1 MPVSF
6 QKLNQV
12 STQVVDVFRDPVGK
26 VAVFRLRPYELDGI
40 KLGRI
45 RRQPSG
51 LKPRTSA
58 ALHLGSRRSM
68 GVQPI
73 PNQEHGSPQM
83 VMNGPEK
90 SHQISRVTVMVQHVV
105 VQAEAV
111 RPGGDGQGANHRQAI
126 MPVPGITDRG
136 LPHRSPNLASQ
147 RLQQEA
153 TFIEK
158 NNASFAFNSLFLAE
172 ATRPGAIARWRF
184 HLVRAL
190 DVRASGRS
198 SRVDAGSYRHNR
210 PDTPCGT
217 AAQSALLHAGNSIRG
232 WESPSDPHPR
242 SRPRPNVCGPPASI
256 VPGGPDADCW
266 LKRSVHLVPERASI
280 ALRTRHLHRQR
291 QPLSSASPP
300 ALEAG
305 LQSFD
310 GLRAPRGCHEV
321 SCRSLYALAQLLA
334 H

>member
-1 MPVSF
+1 MPVFF

-26 VAVFRLRPYELDGI
+26 VAIFRSRPYEFDGI

-45 RRQPSG
+45 RRQPSRLEPG
-51 LKPRTSA
+51 AST
-58 ALHLGSRRSM
+58 ALHLGGRGSM

-73 PNQEHGSPQM
+73 PNQEHGSPQL
-83 VMNGPEK
+83 VMNSPEK

-111 RPGGDGQGANHRQAI
+111 RPGGDCQGADHTQAV
-126 MPVPGITDRG
+126 MPVPGIADRG

-147 RLQQEA
+147 GLQQEA

-158 NNASFAFNSLFLAE
+158 NNASFAFSSPFLAG

-190 DVRASGRS
+190 DVRASEGS
-198 SRVDAGSYRHNR
+198 SRVDARSYRRNR
-210 PDTPCGT
+210 RDTPCGT

-232 WESPSDPHPR
+232 SESPSDPHPR
-242 SRPRPNVCGPPASI
+242 SRPRPNVRGRPASI
-256 VPGGPDADCW
+256 APWGPDHGNRILFLDETE
-266 LKRSVHLVPERASI
+266 KY
-280 ALRTRHLHRQR
+280 
-291 QPLSSASPP
+291 PLQDVGREACPVAFP
-300 ALEAG
+300 AQTL
-305 LQSFD
+305 F
-310 GLRAPRGCHEV
+310 
-321 SCRSLYALAQLLA
+321 
-334 H
+334 